1 VDFRGAVNEV
11 QTHAPENYEAS
22 NAREGRMPTNDIKFE
37 PVDAGPNGIL
47 TPDKLLGRGLGVGS
61 IVFMVVAG
69 AAPMTAVVAGWPV
82 VISASQSTGA
92 PLFFL
97 IATAILFLFSIGFTR
112 MTPHVK
118 NAGAF
123 YSYIQ
128 TGLGRGMGLGSSIF
142 ALGTYLLLFLALS
155 SYLGV
160 AAQTAIHDLGGPE
173 LPWWLCSVVLVA
185 ICGFLAYRDVELS
198 AKVLGV
204 VLVIETAV
212 ILAVNIGVIVHGGA
226 DGLSVESL
234 SPSRLTEGV
243 APLGVMFAFFS
254 FIGFEATAV
263 FRNEARDPDR
273 TIPRA
278 TYIAVLAVGVFYTF
292 TAWALQVGVG
302 DSQIVDAATN
312 DPTSIVVGL
321 AAKFVSPILA
331 TLLQVFLVSS
341 LFACILTFQ
350 NVLTRYLFTLG
361 TQGVLPSAL
370 GTIHSRHRAPSRAS
384 LIVSVISLIFLAVE
398 ALIGLDPV
406 TQAYTWFSGAAT
418 LGVVVLMALTSLSVL
433 VFFRR
438 KAVAGTWW
446 ATLLAPVVAL
456 IGLGAIVFLVLQNFG
471 LLVGGEVAAGI
482 LLTVMGAFFV
492 GGLVT
497 ALVMRSR
504 RPEAYAALIHE
515 SS

>member
-1 VDFRGAVNEV
+1 
-11 QTHAPENYEAS
+11 
-22 NAREGRMPTNDIKFE
+22 
-37 PVDAGPNGIL
+37 
-47 TPDKLLGRGLGVGS
+47 
-61 IVFMVVAG
+61 
-69 AAPMTAVVAGWPV
+69 
-82 VISASQSTGA
+82 
-92 PLFFL
+92 
-97 IATAILFLFSIGFTR
+97 
-112 MTPHVK
+112 
-118 NAGAF
+118 
-123 YSYIQ
+123 
-128 TGLGRGMGLGSSIF
+128 
-142 ALGTYLLLFLALS
+142 
-155 SYLGV
+155 
-160 AAQTAIHDLGGPE
+160 
-173 LPWWLCSVVLVA
+173 
-185 ICGFLAYRDVELS
+185 
-198 AKVLGV
+198 
-204 VLVIETAV
+204 
-212 ILAVNIGVIVHGGA
+212 
-226 DGLSVESL
+226 
-234 SPSRLTEGV
+234 
-243 APLGVMFAFFS
+243 
-254 FIGFEATAV
+254 
-263 FRNEARDPDR
+263 
-273 TIPRA
+273 
-278 TYIAVLAVGVFYTF
+278 VGVFYTF

-384 LIVSVISLIFLAVE
+384 LIVSVISLILLAVE

-471 LLVGGEVAAGI
+471 LLVGGDVAAGI